1 MLNDREE
8 EKGRSSGGVRLSGEG
23 FEIDKED
30 INTFVYLYKATIN
43 KT

>member
-1 MLNDREE
+1 MLHDREE
-8 EKGRSSGGVRLSGEG
+8 EKWRSRGGVRLSGSG
-23 FEIDKED
+23 FEIDED